1 MNKTLKR
8 LLLSAITLS
17 MLFILSGCVRLGK
30 NGKPTGTVWHL
41 LGEPMGHLITFF
53 AHNLGLGFGL
63 GIVLVTVL
71 VRLLILP
78 LGLHQSRSAAYQ
90 AAKRDYLAPIF
101 EPINQKMKDAST
113 QEEKMAAQTELMQ
126 AQRENGVSML
136 GGMGCLPLLIQFPF
150 FSATYFAAR
159 YTPGV
164 LKENFLWFNLG
175 HRDIPLMV
183 IIAGLYLVQ
192 SWLAVK
198 QMPEEQRK
206 QAGITMYMTPVMML
220 FFGLYQPSAVVLYW
234 FVGGIFSIIQQ
245 LITNYILKPRLKK
258 QVEEEFKKN
267 PPKAPKVAKPV
278 RKDVTPKGSANP
290 TPSISTK
297 KKNRN
302 AGKQN
307 RKKK

>member
-1 MNKTLKR
+1 MNKTSKR
-8 LLLSAITLS
+8 ILLSGIALS
-17 MLFILSGCVRLGK
+17 MLFVLSGCVRLGK

-53 AHNLGLGFGL
+53 ANNLGLGFGL
-63 GIVLVTVL
+63 GIILVTVL

-101 EPINQKMKDAST
+101 EPINKKMKEATT

-136 GGMGCLPLLIQFPF
+136 GGMGCLPLLIQIPF
-150 FSATYFAAR
+150 FSAMYFAAR

-164 LKENFLWFNLG
+164 LKSDFLWFNLG
-175 HRDIPLMV
+175 HRDIPLMI

-206 QAGITMYMTPVMML
+206 QAGMTMYMTPIMMV
-220 FFGLYQPSAVVLYW
+220 FFGLAQPSAVVLYW

-245 LITNYILKPRLKK
+245 LITNFLIKPKLAK

-267 PPKAPKVAKPV
+267 PPKAPKAAKAA
-278 RKDVTPKGSANP
+278 RKDVTPQNQTNKAI
-290 TPSISTK
+290 TTK
-297 KKNRN
+297 KQNRN

>member
-1 MNKTLKR
+1 MNKTSKR
-8 LLLSAITLS
+8 ILLSGIALS
-17 MLFILSGCVRLGK
+17 MLFVLSGCVRLGK

-63 GIVLVTVL
+63 GIILVTVL

-101 EPINQKMKDAST
+101 EPINKKMKEAAT

-136 GGMGCLPLLIQFPF
+136 GGMGCLPLLIQLPF
-150 FSATYFAAR
+150 FSAMYFAAR

-164 LKENFLWFNLG
+164 LKSDFLWFNLG
-175 HRDIPLMV
+175 HRDIPLMI
-183 IIAGLYLVQ
+183 IIAGLYLIQ

-206 QAGITMYMTPVMML
+206 QAGMTMYMTPIMMV
-220 FFGLYQPSAVVLYW
+220 FFGLAQPSAVVLYW

-245 LITNYILKPRLKK
+245 LITNFLIKPKLAK

-267 PPKAPKVAKPV
+267 PPKAPKTAKAA
-278 RKDVTPKGSANP
+278 RKDVTPQNQTNQAI
-290 TPSISTK
+290 TTK

-307 RKKK
+307 RKKN